1 MSGLEVSI
9 PWSGKLQEVMTAI
22 SRTDEATRNA
32 NPHLLVA
39 RHLLVLL
46 KLGESHT
53 PLRIVEYTKVKER
66 AAHDFSDEDLIMAV
80 VQVAAKLQSPRPMD
94 VMNL

>member
-1 MSGLEVSI
+1 
-9 PWSGKLQEVMTAI
+9 MTAI

-46 KLGESHT
+46 KLGEAHT
-53 PLRIVEYTKVKER
+53 PTRIVEYTKLKEP
-66 AAHDFSDEDLIMAV
+66 AAHNFSNQNLVMAV
-80 VQVAAKLQSPRPMD
+80 VRVAAKLHSSRPMD